1 MHVNL
6 LSNNI
11 NDQYMPR
18 SLKRTHPADLIIK
31 VNICEQPR
39 STDLNDNDVVSM
51 QTTFSHYFGTFKTI
65 CLMSTDKLQSI

>member
-6 LSNNI
+6 LRNNI

-39 STDLNDNDVVSM
+39 STDLDEW
-51 QTTFSHYFGTFKTI
+51 
-65 CLMSTDKLQSI
+65 